1 MLCFDIEN
9 PLQILVLWVTKLI
22 EIIKINKK
30 DIYTDIPIPI
40 KKYISEYEL
49 FDELFDDLILKKSYK
64 IEYIEDEVDENS
76 DWGFYIPITP

>member
-1 MLCFDIEN
+1 MFFFDIEN
-9 PLQILVLWVTKLI
+9 PFVIVVLWVTKFI

-30 DIYTDIPIPI
+30 DVYTDIHIPI
-40 KKYISEYEL
+40 QNKYISEY
-49 FDELFDDLILKKSYK
+49 ELFDDLILKKSYK